1 MEGWVKLH
9 RKFLEWE
16 WYDKSE
22 TVHLFLHC
30 LLKANHKDKS
40 YRGKIIKRGSFLTSR
55 ELLSSELGLSQRQ
68 IRTSLN
74 RLKMTNELTINST
87 RKGTIIQVVNYS
99 KYQVKTKQE
108 TDNRPTRDQQETSNK
123 NIKNENIYRKF
134 AHLSITHDQYEKLLD
149 EYSKEQI
156 DEILDSIENYKSN
169 KNYKSLYLTAKNWL
183 KRIPK
188 TEDDKLV
195 KQAKKYGYVK

>member
-1 MEGWVKLH
+1 
-9 RKFLEWE
+9 
-16 WYDKSE
+16 
-22 TVHLFLHC
+22 
-30 LLKANHKDKS
+30 
-40 YRGKIIKRGSFLTSR
+40 
-55 ELLSSELGLSQRQ
+55 
-68 IRTSLN
+68 
-74 RLKMTNELTINST
+74 MTNELTINST

>member
-108 TDNRPTRDQQETSNK
+108 TDNRPTIDQQETSNK